1 MTIMRKYLYISIHIA
16 TMIILYYVLTTATLF
31 PKEASFVMQASVIN
45 HISCGVYYPV
55 GGPSEIAF
63 SIIPVIEKA
72 GGKVL
77 VQARVTDILM
87 NDDST
92 RVTGVRVKAGHTERL
107 YEILAPLVISDAGL
121 YNTFEDLLP
130 ANVEKQYG
138 IDRTLGKV
146 RHGAGV
152 MLVFVGLK
160 GTTEELGLK
169 PSNVW
174 AYQNSDLDGTAEK
187 YVNLPVEEAER
198 LPFPFLFISFP
209 SAKDPMYN
217 ARHPGKSTCVIVTAT
232 PYEWFEQWKDEKVM
246 KRSEDY
252 QALKMALGRQM
263 WQHVCELFPQLEDKL
278 EYLEVGTPLSNQ
290 YYLGSSRG
298 EVCGIDHNTTRF
310 APEVILELRPEIGI
324 PGLYLTGQ
332 DIMLCGFTGAMYGG
346 LLCASAIL
354 KRNLMD
360 DLFALKTKMKEKKEQ

>member
-1 MTIMRKYLYISIHIA
+1 
-16 TMIILYYVLTTATLF
+16 MI
-31 PKEASFVMQASVIN
+31 QACTNN
-45 HISCGVYYPV
+45 HFSSGVYYPV

-121 YNTFEDLLP
+121 HNTFEDLLP
-130 ANVEKQYG
+130 ANVAKQYG

-146 RHGAGV
+146 RRGGGWLLA
-152 MLVFVGLK
+152 FIGLK
-160 GTTEELGLK
+160 GTSKELGLK
-169 PSNVW
+169 QNNIW
-174 AYQNSDLDGTAEK
+174 AFQNADVYGTAEK

-198 LPFPFLFISFP
+198 LPFPFLSVSFP
-209 SAKDPMYN
+209 SAKDPTYT
-217 ARHPGKSTCVIVTAT
+217 ARHPGKSTCVFVTVM
-232 PYEWFEQWKDEKVM
+232 PHEWFEEWKDKKVM
-246 KRSEDY
+246 KRSDSY
-252 QALKMALGRQM
+252 KALKMALGKQI
-263 WQHVCELFPQLEDKL
+263 WQQVCELFPQLEDKL

-290 YYLGSSRG
+290 YHLATPRG
-298 EVCGIDHNTTRF
+298 GVDHNTVRLS
-310 APEVILELRPEIGI
+310 PEVILELRPEIGI

-332 DIMLCGFTGAMYGG
+332 DIMVCGFTGAMFAG

-354 KRNLMD
+354 KRNLLD
-360 DLFALKTKMKEKKEQ
+360 DLFALKTKMEEKKEQ